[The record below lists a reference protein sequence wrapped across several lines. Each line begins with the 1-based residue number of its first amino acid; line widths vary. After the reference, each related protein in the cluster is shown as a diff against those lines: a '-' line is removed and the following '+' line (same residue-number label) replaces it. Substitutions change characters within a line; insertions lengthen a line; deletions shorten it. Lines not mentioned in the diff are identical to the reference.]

1 MVNILGYFVPRLND
15 FSAVIF
21 DMDGLVLDTEPTYFK
36 AWQQAAKTMGYSL
49 SDNFCESLSGLHYQA
64 VTEQLLKHFGTDFNL
79 QCFNE
84 LSGLYWHEQITRYG
98 INIRPGF
105 NELIETLMQLN
116 IPYCLATNSSAI
128 NAKECLAFAKLTHV
142 FTHIISRD
150 DVLQGKPEPDIF
162 LKAADILNIPIQQ
175 CLVLEDSHAGIVAAK
190 SAGAYA
196 IWIPATNTI
205 DPVTL
210 SLCDTK
216 MNSLVDIIGLHT
228 PCSSRQQ

>member
-1 MVNILGYFVPRLND
+1 VFKLSD

-36 AWQQAAKTMGYSL
+36 AWQQAALAMGYSL
-49 SDNFCESLSGLHYQA
+49 SADFCESLSGLHYQA
-64 VTEQLLKHFGTDFNL
+64 VTEQVLRHCGAEFNL
-79 QCFNE
+79 QRFNE
-84 LSGLYWHEQITRYG
+84 LSGLYWHEHVNRHGIT
-98 INIRPGF
+98 IRPGF

-128 NAKECLAFAKLTHV
+128 NAKECLAFAKLAHV
-142 FTHIISRD
+142 FDHIISRD
-150 DVLQGKPEPDIF
+150 DVLNGKPAPDIF

-190 SAGAYA
+190 TAGAYA
-196 IWIPATNTI
+196 AWIPATKMF

-216 MNSLVDIIGLHT
+216 MNNLADIIKL
-228 PCSSRQQ
+228 

>member
-1 MVNILGYFVPRLND
+1 MVNISRCFVFKLSD

-36 AWQQAAKTMGYSL
+36 AWQQAALAMGYSL
-49 SDNFCESLSGLHYQA
+49 SADFCESLSGLHYQA
-64 VTEQLLKHFGTDFNL
+64 VTEQVLSHCGTDFNL
-79 QCFNE
+79 QRFNE
-84 LSGLYWHEQITRYG
+84 LSGLYWHEHVNHHGIT
-98 INIRPGF
+98 IRPGF
-105 NELIETLMQLN
+105 NELLETLLQLD

-128 NAKECLAFAKLTHV
+128 NASECLSFAKLDHV
-142 FTHIISRD
+142 FTYIISRD
-150 DVLQGKPEPDIF
+150 DVLNGKPAPDIF

-190 SAGAYA
+190 TAGAYA
-196 IWIPATNTI
+196 AWIPATKML

-216 MNSLVDIIGLHT
+216 MNSLVDIIGLHP
-228 PCSSRQQ
+228 PCRSRQQ